1 MFRSGNPSRQR
12 NRNSTTLFWLWF
24 ASYES
29 DDRMISHHCYI
40 QNIRSLLEKPLETGG
55 FRTMKLQCSF
65 LASRSRDFLASG
77 AELLIIAHLEPVKEQ
92 GLEPNSRTGHQ
103 SHASAPFSLPHPSL
117 AWQKSWNS
125 PAGTSTSLI
134 SVMESLVL
142 YSPWLHENRLLVSD
156 PVGSSRSGS
165 SSPFQGLL
173 PWETK

>member
-1 MFRSGNPSRQR
+1 MFRSGNPSGQR

-92 GLEPNSRTGHQ
+92 GLGPNSRTGAPNPR
-103 SHASAPFSLPHPSL
+103 SCSLFPASSLTGL
-117 AWQKSWNS
+117 AEELELPCWDQHLPDFCHGK
-125 PAGTSTSLI
+125 P
-134 SVMESLVL
+134 
-142 YSPWLHENRLLVSD
+142 
-156 PVGSSRSGS
+156 GS
-165 SSPFQGLL
+165 LL
-173 PWETK
+173 PLAP